1 MEDGCE
7 KEIEKQLRKR
17 GLTKDKDVSE
27 IYLAIRGLEEVND
40 FGRFKNLQVLW
51 LNGNKVGT
59 RSGDVHLRS
68 QNSLAW
74 LV

>member
-1 MEDGCE
+1 MIMSTINFN
-7 KEIEKQLRKR
+7 KHTL
-17 GLTKDKDVSE
+17 LFMF
-27 IYLAIRGLEEVND
+27 RGLEEVND
-40 FGRFKNLQVLW
+40 FGRFRNLQVLW